1 MLSKSLVNYVWV
13 ESIESFYKPI
23 GCGLQTL
30 SWSFIRGIFILSSCL
45 GMGLKQLF
53 SLKIPN
59 ARSFDF
65 LWSHLDFGIYFSF
78 IPKVIVP
85 F

>member
-1 MLSKSLVNYVWV
+1 MLSKSLVNYVRV
-13 ESIESFYKPI
+13 ESVESFYKPI

-30 SWSFIRGIFILSSCL
+30 SSFIKGILILSSCL

-53 SLKIPN
+53 SLKVPN